1 MMPVRIGKGVSS
13 TFALL
18 TWSIFGGVLLYAFN
32 SNFLSML
39 VSPSFEKSLDTADDI
54 LEAGMNR
61 ISKDNPFY
69 KSIFETSTN
78 PALMKLGKTALLS
91 KEWQPNSL
99 IIQKVLNERTHAWV
113 IGTIPF
119 VEYLPYRWFHKSRES
134 IDSSIWSCW
143 IVNKK
148 WKNQEQ
154 LQKHILFFQQV
165 TYSWFGLVILLPF
178 KF

>member
-1 MMPVRIGKGVSS
+1 MMPVRIKRGGSS
-13 TFALL
+13 TCALL
-18 TWSIFGGVLLYAFN
+18 VWSIFGGVLLYAFN

-39 VSPSFEKSLDTADDI
+39 VSPSFENTLDTGDDI
-54 LEAGMNR
+54 LEAGMSP
-61 ISKDNPFY
+61 ISKDSTFY

-78 PALMKLGKTALLS
+78 PTMIKLGKTALYT

-99 IIQKVLNERTHAWV
+99 IIQKVLNERTHAWL
-113 IGTIPF
+113 IGSIPF

-134 IDSSIWSCW
+134 IGSAIWSCW
-143 IVNKK
+143 IVNKQ

-165 TYSWFGLVILLPF
+165 NYNWFGLVRFILLVF
-178 KF
+178 

>member
-54 LEAGMNR
+54 LEAGMSP

-78 PALMKLGKTALLS
+78 PTLMKLGKTALLS

-113 IGTIPF
+113 IGTIPY